1 MNYNKHALIENFDS
15 LYNSNLK
22 HFFIDGQN
30 IINFTNSIINKDVV
44 LTAYNKIY
52 TNIYNGFIYIANIL
66 FNIYNYVAPIYDKY
80 LSKIYKFILYY
91 IIDDK
96 FDIFIVSFI
105 ATIYFTLIIINFIDG
120 LHKMHK
126 KNEESIE
133 KIQLNIQSLQ
143 NNQKQIQIKIKKI
156 IENNIYLADLLDTH
170 ICQNEDKIKAFERKL
185 RKIDKINK
193 LYQ

>member
-1 MNYNKHALIENFDS
+1 MNYNKHALIDNFDS

-52 TNIYNGFIYIANIL
+52 TNVYNGFIYIANML
-66 FNIYNYVAPIYDKY
+66 FTIYNYVAPISDKY

-120 LHKMHK
+120 LHKMHI

-133 KIQLNIQSLQ
+133 KIQLNLQSLQ
-143 NNQKQIQIKIKKI
+143 NNQKQIEIKIKKI